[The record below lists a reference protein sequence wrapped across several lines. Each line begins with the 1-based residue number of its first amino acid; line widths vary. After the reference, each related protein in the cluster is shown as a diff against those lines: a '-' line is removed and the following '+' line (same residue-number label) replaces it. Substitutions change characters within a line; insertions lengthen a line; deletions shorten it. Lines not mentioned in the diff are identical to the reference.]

1 MITKQKAFNKSL
13 VDENTQV
20 IFMDEAHVGLLE
32 PDDWKILTQGGL
44 TAHDRKYK
52 KSTPAV
58 IRCPMFITCQN
69 DMDFGD
75 EHNDAMKARLRKFNF
90 KSLTSSPVAGVQA
103 FLKKHAMDCIV
114 WAANMAVTP
123 DDELPRPS
131 TETYRGDEP
140 FGEDEKTRIRNL
152 TLDESDKDSD
162 EDIAD
167 EPCTSQESEREES
180 EREESE
186 REESDRVNE
195 EEVSSSYVD
204 IWEKDLEMIS
214 KLREKEPPHSLKRRQ
229 LELIGASVKQLKED
243 CRNREEVRMAQFL
256 EETKARWIAVG
267 MLKEEDAHLLQTVD
281 GPYHPNIEKTRE
293 EYFAK
298 KKAEE
303 ERALK
308 EKAKSYYEDE
318 WVMAKEKE
326 LQDLQR
332 KEDAATDP
340 DTKRALAYVMGVA
353 VDALKDKFQRE
364 DVPGLKKHVL
374 LERRR
379 VATELGWCSRDQA
392 ATIQSIWCQLPY
404 PKEQESDEDDHE
416 MFITQSTAPSQ
427 LRSQVPSQTSTPKK
441 RTKNKG
447 QLERVPKRARI
458 TNFFRPSQQE

>member
-1 MITKQKAFNKSL
+1 MA
-13 VDENTQV
+13 
-20 IFMDEAHVGLLE
+20 
-32 PDDWKILTQGGL
+32 P
-44 TAHDRKYK
+44 DRKF
-52 KSTPAV
+52 KSSRAMT
-58 IRCPMFITCQN
+58 IRCPMFIACQT

-75 EHNDAMKARLRKFNF
+75 AHNAAMEVRLRKFHF
-90 KSLTSSPVAGVQA
+90 STLKSPPVAGVQT
-103 FLKKHAMDCIV
+103 FLKEHAMDCIV
-114 WAANMAVTP
+114 WATKMAVTP

-131 TETYRGDEP
+131 AETYRGDEP
-140 FGEDEKTRIRNL
+140 FDEDEKARIRNL

-167 EPCTSQESEREES
+167 EPGEETSQQSQESEREES
-180 EREESE
+180 ER
-186 REESDRVNE
+186 VNE
-195 EEVSSSYVD
+195 EEVSSIYLD

-214 KLREKEPPHSLKRRQ
+214 QLREKEPPHSLKRRQ

-256 EETKARWIAVG
+256 EETKARWIAIG
-267 MLKEEDAHLLQTVD
+267 MLREEDSHLLQTVD

-303 ERALK
+303 ERVLK

-318 WVMAKEKE
+318 WVMAKERE

-332 KEDAATDP
+332 REDAATDP

-353 VDALKDKFQRE
+353 VDALKGRFQRE
-364 DVPGLKKHVL
+364 EVPGLKKYVL

-392 ATIQSIWCQLPY
+392 ATIQSIWSQLPY
-404 PKEQESDEDDHE
+404 PNEQESDEDLE

-427 LRSQVPSQTSTPKK
+427 LRSQVPSQTSTPRK
-441 RTKNKG
+441 RTKRKG

-458 TNFFRPSQQE
+458 TNFFPPSQQEEH

>member
-1 MITKQKAFNKSL
+1 MA
-13 VDENTQV
+13 
-20 IFMDEAHVGLLE
+20 
-32 PDDWKILTQGGL
+32 P
-44 TAHDRKYK
+44 DRKF
-52 KSTPAV
+52 KSSRAMT
-58 IRCPMFITCQN
+58 IRCPMFIACQT

-75 EHNDAMKARLRKFNF
+75 AHNAAMEVRLRKFHF
-90 KSLTSSPVAGVQA
+90 STLKSPPVAGVQT
-103 FLKKHAMDCIV
+103 FLKEHAMDCVV
-114 WAANMAVTP
+114 WATKMAVTP

-131 TETYRGDEP
+131 AETYRGDEP
-140 FGEDEKTRIRNL
+140 FDEDEKARIRNL

-162 EDIAD
+162 DDIAD
-167 EPCTSQESEREES
+167 EPGEETSQQSQESEREES
-180 EREESE
+180 ER
-186 REESDRVNE
+186 VNE
-195 EEVSSSYVD
+195 EEVSSIYLD

-214 KLREKEPPHSLKRRQ
+214 QLREKEPPHSLKRRQ

-256 EETKARWIAVG
+256 EETKARWIAIG
-267 MLKEEDAHLLQTVD
+267 MLREEDSHLLQTVD

-303 ERALK
+303 ERVLK

-318 WVMAKEKE
+318 WVMAKERE

-332 KEDAATDP
+332 REDAATDP

-353 VDALKDKFQRE
+353 VDALKGRFQRE
-364 DVPGLKKHVL
+364 EVPGLKKYVL

-392 ATIQSIWCQLPY
+392 ATIQSIWSQLPY
-404 PKEQESDEDDHE
+404 PNEQESDEDLE

-427 LRSQVPSQTSTPKK
+427 LRSQVPSQTSTPRK
-441 RTKNKG
+441 RTKRKG

-458 TNFFRPSQQE
+458 TNFFPPSQQEEH

>member
-1 MITKQKAFNKSL
+1 MA
-13 VDENTQV
+13 
-20 IFMDEAHVGLLE
+20 
-32 PDDWKILTQGGL
+32 P
-44 TAHDRKYK
+44 DRKF
-52 KSTPAV
+52 KSSRAMT
-58 IRCPMFITCQN
+58 IRCPMFIACQT

-75 EHNDAMKARLRKFNF
+75 AHNAAMEVRLRKFHF
-90 KSLTSSPVAGVQA
+90 STLKSPPVAGVQT
-103 FLKKHAMDCIV
+103 FLKEHAMDCVV
-114 WAANMAVTP
+114 WATKMAVTP

-131 TETYRGDEP
+131 AETYRGDEP
-140 FGEDEKTRIRNL
+140 FDEDEKARIRNL

-167 EPCTSQESEREES
+167 EPGEETSQQSQESEREES
-180 EREESE
+180 ER
-186 REESDRVNE
+186 VNE
-195 EEVSSSYVD
+195 EEVSSIYLD

-214 KLREKEPPHSLKRRQ
+214 QLREKEPPHSLKRRQ

-256 EETKARWIAVG
+256 EETKARWIAIG
-267 MLKEEDAHLLQTVD
+267 MLREEDSHLLQTVD

-303 ERALK
+303 ERVLK

-318 WVMAKEKE
+318 WVMAKERE

-332 KEDAATDP
+332 REDAATDP

-353 VDALKDKFQRE
+353 VDALKGRFQRE
-364 DVPGLKKHVL
+364 EVPGLKKYVL

-392 ATIQSIWCQLPY
+392 ATIQSIWSQLPY
-404 PKEQESDEDDHE
+404 PNEQESDEDLE

-427 LRSQVPSQTSTPKK
+427 LRSQVPSQTSTPRK
-441 RTKNKG
+441 RTKRKG

-458 TNFFRPSQQE
+458 TNFFPPSQQEEH

>member
-1 MITKQKAFNKSL
+1 MA
-13 VDENTQV
+13 
-20 IFMDEAHVGLLE
+20 
-32 PDDWKILTQGGL
+32 P
-44 TAHDRKYK
+44 DRKF
-52 KSTPAV
+52 KSSRAMT
-58 IRCPMFITCQN
+58 IRCPMFIACQT

-75 EHNDAMKARLRKFNF
+75 AHNAAMEVRLRKFHF
-90 KSLTSSPVAGVQA
+90 STLKSPPVAGVQT
-103 FLKKHAMDCIV
+103 FLKEHAMDCVV
-114 WAANMAVTP
+114 WATKMAVTP

-131 TETYRGDEP
+131 AETYRGDEP
-140 FGEDEKTRIRNL
+140 FDEDEKARIRNL

-162 EDIAD
+162 DDIAD
-167 EPCTSQESEREES
+167 EPGEETSQQSQESEREES
-180 EREESE
+180 ER
-186 REESDRVNE
+186 VNE
-195 EEVSSSYVD
+195 EEVSSIYLD

-214 KLREKEPPHSLKRRQ
+214 QLREKEPPHSLKRRQ

-256 EETKARWIAVG
+256 EETKARWIAIG
-267 MLKEEDAHLLQTVD
+267 MLREEDSHLLQTVD

-303 ERALK
+303 ERVLK

-318 WVMAKEKE
+318 WVMAKERE

-332 KEDAATDP
+332 REDAATDP

-353 VDALKDKFQRE
+353 VDALKGRFQRE
-364 DVPGLKKHVL
+364 EVPGLKKYVL

-379 VATELGWCSRDQA
+379 VATELGWCSRDQT
-392 ATIQSIWCQLPY
+392 ATIQSIWSQLPY
-404 PKEQESDEDDHE
+404 PNKQESDEDLE

-427 LRSQVPSQTSTPKK
+427 LRSQVPSQTSTPRK
-441 RTKNKG
+441 RTKRKG

-458 TNFFRPSQQE
+458 TNFFPPSQQEEH

>member
-1 MITKQKAFNKSL
+1 MA
-13 VDENTQV
+13 
-20 IFMDEAHVGLLE
+20 
-32 PDDWKILTQGGL
+32 P
-44 TAHDRKYK
+44 DRKF
-52 KSTPAV
+52 KSSRAMT
-58 IRCPMFITCQN
+58 IRCPMFIACQT

-75 EHNDAMKARLRKFNF
+75 AHNAAMEVRLRKFHF
-90 KSLTSSPVAGVQA
+90 STLKSPPVAGVQT
-103 FLKKHAMDCIV
+103 FLKEHAMDCIV
-114 WAANMAVTP
+114 WATKMAVTP

-131 TETYRGDEP
+131 AETYRGDEP
-140 FGEDEKTRIRNL
+140 FDEDEKARIRNL

-162 EDIAD
+162 DDIAD
-167 EPCTSQESEREES
+167 EPGEETSQQSQESEREES
-180 EREESE
+180 ER
-186 REESDRVNE
+186 VNE
-195 EEVSSSYVD
+195 EEVSSIYLD

-214 KLREKEPPHSLKRRQ
+214 QLREKEPPHSLKRRQ

-256 EETKARWIAVG
+256 EETKARWIAIG
-267 MLKEEDAHLLQTVD
+267 MLREEDSHLLQTVD

-303 ERALK
+303 ERVLK

-318 WVMAKEKE
+318 WVMAKERE

-332 KEDAATDP
+332 REDAATDP

-353 VDALKDKFQRE
+353 VDALKGRFQRE
-364 DVPGLKKHVL
+364 EVPGLKKYVL

-392 ATIQSIWCQLPY
+392 ATIQSIWSQLPY
-404 PKEQESDEDDHE
+404 PNEQESDEDLE

-427 LRSQVPSQTSTPKK
+427 LRSQVPSQTSTPRK
-441 RTKNKG
+441 RTKRKG

-458 TNFFRPSQQE
+458 TNFFPPSQQEEH